1 MNYKSKGS
9 LLVPGCTPAPMTVF
23 DNRSCRER
31 TGCTREECIPK
42 KLKCDWCGIMESR
55 LNVLEEIESGNDVYL
70 CTKCKETIK
79 DNIVYGDLPKPPKID
94 AGNRF
99 A

>member
-1 MNYKSKGS
+1 MQYKSKGS
-9 LLVPGCTPAPMTVF
+9 LVVPGCTPSPMTAF

-31 TGCTREECIPK
+31 TGCIRECIPK
-42 KLKCDWCGIMESR
+42 KLKCQWCESMNSR
-55 LNVLEEIESGNDVYL
+55 LSVLEEIESGNDVHI
-70 CTKCKETIK
+70 CGNCRETIK
-79 DNIVYGDLPKPPKID
+79 DDIVYGDLSKPPKID